1 MYGSP
6 VGAASL
12 LQPEMRFT
20 SFAAVAALAT
30 VVIAAPTNV
39 QRHVLHERRAESENW
54 VKRDR
59 VHSDVK
65 LPMRIGL
72 TQQNLHKGHEY
83 LMEV

>member
-1 MYGSP
+1 MHFSSIT
-6 VGAASL
+6 AL
-12 LQPEMRFT
+12 
-20 SFAAVAALAT
+20 VALSTA
-30 VVIAAPTNV
+30 VIAAPTNV
-39 QRHVLHERRAESENW
+39 QRHVLHERRSESENW

-72 TQQNLHKGHEY
+72 NQNNLHMGHDM